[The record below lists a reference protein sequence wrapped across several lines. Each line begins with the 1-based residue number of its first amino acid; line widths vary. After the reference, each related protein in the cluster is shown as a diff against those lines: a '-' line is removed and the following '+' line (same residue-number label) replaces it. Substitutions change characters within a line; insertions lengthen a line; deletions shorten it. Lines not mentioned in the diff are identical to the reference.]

1 MTDLTHEP
9 APMTAEDASP
19 QDIPAASLALVL
31 GKHGPDFD
39 GDGDA
44 GWINCNCGATFLT
57 GLPGDLAD
65 WWEHFKAQMLGLC
78 IVCGSSDP
86 DGPTDSNN
94 DKWCNACNDAAVSG

>member
-1 MTDLTHEP
+1 MTDC
-9 APMTAEDASP
+9 AAN
-19 QDIPAASLALVL
+19 PAAKAADDRPGAEAARVV
-31 GKHGPDFD
+31 HDHAPDFAGDYD
-39 GDGDA
+39 G
-44 GWINCNCGATFLT
+44 GWIICTCEATFT
-57 GLPGDLAD
+57 SGVNVID